1 MTIKKVL
8 VYAILLVLGLS
19 MVFPFF
25 WMISTALKTDAEIY
39 RMPPELL
46 PGEPKWSNF
55 SKAWNSAPFNRYLLN
70 TMLIAVA
77 TTFFDLLLSSLGGV
91 AFGKY
96 DFFGKK
102 VLFALVLGIMV
113 VPSQVTLIPNYLIMN
128 ILGWLNTYQGVIIVS
143 IVSPFGIFL
152 VRQYLQTI
160 PDELMD
166 AARIDGCSEWGIFFK
181 ILLPLI
187 KPVLGT
193 LAIFSF
199 TGSWNSFMWPLIL
212 MDKSEMYTLQIGL
225 AFFRGQHQVYPNL
238 LMAINALAVI
248 PIMILFLFCQKYF
261 VAGIQMSGIKQ

>member
-1 MTIKKVL
+1 MHFKKVVL
-8 VYAILLVLGLS
+8 YIVLIVLGLS

-25 WMISTALKTDAEIY
+25 WMISTALKTDPEIY
-39 RMPPELL
+39 RIPPQLL
-46 PGEPKWSNF
+46 PEIPQWSNF
-55 SKAWNSAPFNRYLLN
+55 SKAWSSAPFGRYLFN
-70 TMLIAVA
+70 TVLIAVV

-96 DFFGKK
+96 RFFGQK
-102 VLFALVLGIMV
+102 VLFAMVLGIMV
-113 VPSQVTLIPNYLIMN
+113 VPAQVTLIPNYLIMN
-128 ILGWLNTYQGVIIVS
+128 MLGWLNTYQGVIIVS

-166 AARIDGCSEWGIFFK
+166 AARIDGCSEWGIFYR

-199 TGSWNSFMWPLIL
+199 TNSWNSFMWPLIL
-212 MDKSEMYTLQIGL
+212 MDKSQMYTLQIGL
-225 AFFRGQHQVYPNL
+225 AFFRGQHHVYPNL
-238 LMAINALAVI
+238 LMAINTLTVI

-261 VAGIQMSGIKQ
+261 VAGIQMSGLKQ